1 MDNLLYESGLTFWE
15 ELDLNSTA
23 KVRKQEDKGIPTE
36 WLVPVDYTYDGWTLA
51 VCGDPDGKTA
61 WIGTS
66 SGNVMTL
73 NASADDMAHQLY
85 GKLNR
90 NLTEQEWTRY
100 VGASIPYMKFK

>member
-1 MDNLLYESGLTFWE
+1 
-15 ELDLNSTA
+15 
-23 KVRKQEDKGIPTE
+23 
-36 WLVPVDYTYDGWTLA
+36 
-51 VCGDPDGKTA
+51 
-61 WIGTS
+61 
-66 SGNVMTL
+66 MTL